1 MVTASQR
8 DLANSH
14 WHKNLQT
21 TREVD
26 NTYDLYAF
34 AVVQSKVSMFQF
46 LFLYKY
52 QI

>member
-14 WHKNLQT
+14 WQNLQT

-26 NTYDLYAF
+26 NIYDLYAF